1 MYEIIL
7 KQYPN
12 LIFTLADNSLYLG
25 LLFGAFGILGEAD
38 TNDRIH
44 PCLKTNLKIAS
55 NFIIA
60 SSLLNLYRINR
71 I

>member
-44 PCLKTNLKIAS
+44 PCFKTNLKIAS
-55 NFIIA
+55 NLIIA